1 MSVLTESERELDEPV
16 AVTPLPDRYELID
29 GEVVEVEE
37 MGFYS
42 SEIANRLRDELH
54 DYGKSKQVGRA
65 RMEVLYPIPTKDDP
79 GRLRRPDAAF
89 ATFERWPMDHPVSF
103 QGNPAN
109 FVPDLV
115 VEVIS
120 PSDNGDDVVSKLNEY
135 LRAGVRMVWLIWP
148 NEQQLYSYTA
158 PKAVRIFSAEDVLDG
173 GDVLPGFQVPMASL
187 FPIRADAKK

>member
-1 MSVLTESERELDEPV
+1 MSVLTDSERELDEAV
-16 AVTPLPDRYELID
+16 AMTPLPDRYELID

-37 MGFYS
+37 MGVYS
-42 SEIANRLRDELH
+42 SEIANLLRDELSA
-54 DYGKSKQVGRA
+54 YGKAKKFGRA
-65 RMEVLYPIPTKDDP
+65 RMEVLYPMPTPEDA
-79 GRLRRPDAAF
+79 GRLRRPDVAF
-89 ATFERWPMDHPVSF
+89 TTFERWPENQPVPY
-103 QGNPAN
+103 QGNPAEV
-109 FVPDLV
+109 VPDLV

-158 PKAVRIFSAEDVLDG
+158 PKSVRIFTAEDVLDG
-173 GDVLPGFQVPMASL
+173 GDILPGFQVPMASL